1 LSLWYRADVESFI
14 WVVEQFYVSDLP
26 LRFSSPVVVRP
37 YELKW
42 FDVEL
47 PDPGPY
53 EVVYRNRACLICGSD
68 LHLYKG
74 LHPYAPL
81 PACCGHEVAADVVE
95 VGSKVSELVEGDR
108 VYVSGTG
115 ASPVPCGECI
125 HCVRGEA
132 SRCENKRAPVSLSV
146 DGKPVSRFPSGFGEY
161 TYGHVASAYRLPEGV
176 SYCEAAVATDL
187 AYVIGVVRR
196 SGAGLGDVVAILG
209 AGPIGLRALEV
220 VRNAGVSKVIVSEP
234 VGYRLDRAESL
245 GADVVVN
252 PKMVDPVEA
261 VLGATSG
268 EGVDYVFDTAGNLNA
283 SMQGLKMLKTSM
295 GGLGTLILMGL
306 YEEPDLTV
314 NLSELMHKAGK
325 IVAEWGI
332 REGRS
337 RNVLDA
343 LHLMAERRVNIMK
356 WITHRMPEEKAVEAM
371 MMLINKEEGAIGVEI
386 VH

>member
-1 LSLWYRADVESFI
+1 
-14 WVVEQFYVSDLP
+14 LP

-37 YELKW
+37 YELRW

-81 PACCGHEVAADVVE
+81 PACCGHEVAADVFE

-108 VYVSGTG
+108 VYVSGIG
-115 ASPVPCGECI
+115 ASPVPCGECV
-125 HCVRGEA
+125 HCVRGE
-132 SRCENKRAPVSLSV
+132 SSKCVNKRAPVSLTI
-146 DGKPVSRFPSGFGEY
+146 DGKPVSRFPSGFGGY
-161 TYGHVASAYRLPEGV
+161 TFGHVASAYRLPENV
-176 SYCEAAVATDL
+176 SYYEAAVATDL

-196 SGAGLGDVVAILG
+196 SDAGLGDVAAVLG
-209 AGPIGLRALEV
+209 AGPIGLRALDV

-234 VGYRLDRAESL
+234 VGYRLDCAEAL
-245 GADVVVN
+245 GADVLVD
-252 PKMVDPVEA
+252 PKAEDPVEA
-261 VLGATSG
+261 VLAATGG
-268 EGVDYVFDTAGNLNA
+268 EGVDYVFDTAGSLTA
-283 SMQGLKMLKTSM
+283 TKQGLRMLKTCM
-295 GGLGTLILMGL
+295 GGRGTLVLMGL
-306 YEEPDLTV
+306 YEEPDLTL
-314 NLSELMHKAGK
+314 NLTELMQRAGR
-325 IVAEWGI
+325 IVAEWGV

-343 LHLMAERRVNIMK
+343 LHMMEEKRVNIMK
-356 WITHRMPEEKAVEAM
+356 WITHRMPEERSAEAM